1 MRHLLAILT
10 LLPCHLLAQ
19 SQYATIGSVSV
30 DTTSERKVTINWD
43 VEPVS
48 DNQVYAIYHWTSS
61 KWVQVVDSLP
71 SAMRTY
77 QDVVAHPFEKAE
89 RYAMSTSI
97 PGQSDSPLSD
107 FHQTVF
113 LSSGDIDLCSRS
125 LELHWSP
132 YIGTVVNSYSVFG
145 REKGKKYEKLGEVTD
160 SVFSTDALKSGATYN
175 FYIVANLQNGQQS
188 VSNIISYDMF
198 NPVPTNESLVVIDT
212 LLNNAGTIELHCSI
226 DGNADLSGYAIQV
239 SDGAGFSTDTVFTDY
254 SDIRR
259 LLYKSQMH
267 TAFRLSAMDYC
278 GNAVYS
284 SIEVKP
290 LILNVEAD
298 GESISVKWD
307 KSLGDGE
314 IFSVYCIVD
323 GCAEKVVY
331 TDLTDF
337 QCKILYSDV
346 ADDIAQTFCIRVES
360 TLNGQ
365 LSISNRFCVTRQP
378 DVVIPNAFT
387 PNGDGVNDTFGP
399 VIRSA
404 QVSSFE
410 FIVYDRYGGRM
421 YSSNDQFARWDGTSG
436 GSYVAEGGYL
446 YYLKIKLHNGQQIER
461 KGSVNV
467 IYP

>member
-1 MRHLLAILT
+1 MRNLLAILT
-10 LLPCHLLAQ
+10 LLPCQLLAQ
-19 SQYATIGSVSV
+19 SQYATINSVSV
-30 DTTSERKVTINWD
+30 DTTSERKVTISWD

-48 DNQVYAIYHWTSS
+48 DNQIYAIYHWTNS

-97 PGQSDSPLSD
+97 PGQNDSPLSD
-107 FHQTVF
+107 SHQTIL

-125 LELHWSP
+125 LMLHWSP
-132 YIGTVVNSYSVFG
+132 YVGTLVKSYSVFG

-160 SVFSTDALKSGATYN
+160 SVFYTDALTSGATYN
-175 FYIVANLQNGQQS
+175 FYVEANLQNGKQS
-188 VSNIISYDMF
+188 LSNIMTYEVF
-198 NPVPTNESLVVIDT
+198 NPAPVDESLVVIDT
-212 LLNNAGTIELHCSI
+212 LVNNVGTIELHCGI

-239 SDGAGFSTDTVFTDY
+239 SDGAVFSTDTIFADY
-254 SDIRR
+254 SANSRF
-259 LLYKSQMH
+259 LYKSRMH

-278 GNAVYS
+278 ENAVYS
-284 SIEVKP
+284 SIEIKP
-290 LILNVEAD
+290 LTVKVEAD
-298 GESISVKWD
+298 NESMNVKWD

-314 IFSVYCIVD
+314 VFSVHCIVNP
-323 GCAEKVVY
+323 GMEKVVY
-331 TDLTDF
+331 TDLTDY
-337 QCKILYSDV
+337 QCKITYSDI
-346 ADDIAQTFCIRVES
+346 ADDMAQTFCVSVES
-360 TLNGQ
+360 TLDGL
-365 LSISNRFCVTRQP
+365 LSISDRVCVTRQP

-399 VIRSA
+399 VIKSA
-404 QVSSFE
+404 QVSTFE

-421 YSSNDQFARWDGTSG
+421 FSTTDQFARWDGTSG